1 MSGRASQS
9 KGRRGEAELAE
20 YLRDHGFPD
29 ARPGDPLNFG
39 TQADIVGADGLH
51 IECKRHERLEISRWY
66 EQAAADAQRM
76 KDGKPVVV
84 YRQNRRSW
92 MVVLSLA
99 DFLALAGKEKE
110 HGDISD

>member
-1 MSGRASQS
+1 MSGRSSQA
-9 KGRRGEAELAE
+9 KGRRAEAELAE

-29 ARPGDPLNFG
+29 ARPGDPLNL
-39 TQADIVGADGLH
+39 GADGLH

-66 EQAAADAQRM
+66 EQAQQDAQRM